1 MPESEVKI
9 RYGFCDDGAHT
20 NHGETADHEVA
31 TNGAAGTNR
40 GTLSHKRG

>member
-9 RYGFCDDGAHT
+9 WYGFRDHGAHA

-31 TNGAAGTNR
+31 PNGAAR
-40 GTLSHKRG
+40 SDRSALSHKRG